1 MRVTG
6 LNLTNLRAIESAE
19 FRFQPGL
26 NLIVGVNGVGK
37 STVLDALRICMS
49 RILPSITKSRT
60 KAMSFS
66 VGDIRSG
73 FPFLDVELLFE
84 HNKQEFRFTRRQW
97 NQSFVA
103 DNTQNIDRLKRE
115 ILNSNRLRDRA
126 RNLLRELD
134 TSHGVADTD
143 NFSPSHAVLKKSASE
158 SRICPNCIYFS
169 TNRSI
174 ASSAIASKSKAAGE
188 AAAAYAEALAPRPLY
203 LAQFADWI
211 RVQNALVTE
220 HRTAA
225 RHVTVLRSAVRQFL
239 PNYKDLR
246 PDPKTKS
253 RLVIDHSGVTLDAS
267 QLSDGER
274 GVLAL
279 VLDIA
284 RRLSQAN
291 PSLADPLRDGE
302 AIVLIDEID
311 LHLHPKWQRTIVEHL
326 TGVFPRCQFIAT
338 THSPQIVAA
347 VEPEQIQLLTP
358 DEVLHPDRSLGMD
371 SNWIL
376 RHLMEADDRPESAA
390 KAIQTAEGL
399 IEKGSIKRARAA
411 IKMAKDKGLDLPEWS
426 VLEARIA
433 RFELTGK

>member
-6 LNLTNLRAIESAE
+6 LKLTNVRAIESAE

-49 RILPSITKSRT
+49 RILPSITKSRA

-66 VGDIRSG
+66 VDDIRRG

-84 HNKQEFRFTRRQW
+84 HNKRDFCFTRRQW
-97 NQSFVA
+97 SQSFAA
-103 DNTQNIDRLKRE
+103 DDTQNIDRLKRE
-115 ILNSNRLRDRA
+115 ILNSNRLRGRA

-143 NFSPSHAVLKKSASE
+143 NFLPSHAALKKSASE
-158 SRICPNCIYFS
+158 SRVGPNCVYFS

-174 ASSAIASKSKAAGE
+174 ASNAIASKSKAAGE
-188 AAAAYAEALAPRPLY
+188 AAAAYAEGLAPRPLY

-211 RVQNALVTE
+211 RVQSALVSE
-220 HRTAA
+220 HRMAA
-225 RHVTVLRSAVRQFL
+225 RHVTVLRSAVRKFL

-246 PDPKTKS
+246 PDPESNS
-253 RLVIDHSGVTLDAS
+253 RLVIDHSGMTLDAS

-291 PSLADPLRDGE
+291 PSLDDPLRNGE
-302 AIVLIDEID
+302 AIVLIDELD
-311 LHLHPKWQRTIVEHL
+311 LHLHPKWQRTIVDHL

-338 THSPQIVAA
+338 THSPQLVAS
-347 VEPEQIQLLTP
+347 VEPEQIQVLTA

-376 RHLMEADDRPESAA
+376 RHLMEADDRPKSAA
-390 KAIQTAEGL
+390 KAIQMAEAL
-399 IEKGSIKRARAA
+399 IEKGSFKKARAA

-433 RFELTGK
+433 RLELIGK